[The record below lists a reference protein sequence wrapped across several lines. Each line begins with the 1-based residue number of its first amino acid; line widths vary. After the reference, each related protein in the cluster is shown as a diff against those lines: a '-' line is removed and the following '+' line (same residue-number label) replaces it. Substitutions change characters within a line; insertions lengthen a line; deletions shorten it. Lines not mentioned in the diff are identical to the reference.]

1 MDSSKE
7 RTIVDPTLPEKI
19 KKWVVLDSQLKL
31 IAEKTKTI
39 REMRNLLETEIID
52 HLEER
57 GLTNKKI
64 GIGNGSELKI
74 VDKKEYG
81 TLSYTYIE
89 ECLVKLI
96 PDETQVSF
104 VIQYIKDNR
113 PVKTVKEIKRKDG

>member
-1 MDSSKE
+1 MDS

-31 IAEKTKTI
+31 IGEKTKTI

-74 VDKKEYG
+74 VDKKEFDSAVQTVQFG
-81 TLSYTYIE
+81 KVEGGSLEVICLQVEDHWLTY
-89 ECLVKLI
+89 LVK
-96 PDETQVSF
+96 
-104 VIQYIKDNR
+104 
-113 PVKTVKEIKRKDG
+113 

>member
-1 MDSSKE
+1 MDSTKNQ
-7 RTIVDPTLPEKI
+7 TIVDPTLPEKI

-52 HLEER
+52 QLEER

-81 TLSYTYIE
+81 ALTYTQIE
-89 ECLVKLI
+89 ECLAKFI
-96 PDETQVSF
+96 PDESQVEF

-113 PVKTVKEIKRKDG
+113 PVKTVKEIKRKD

>member
-1 MDSSKE
+1 MDS
-7 RTIVDPTLPEKI
+7 TLVDPTIPEKI

-31 IAEKTKTI
+31 IGEKTKTI
-39 REMRNLLETEIID
+39 REMRNQLESEIIVY
-52 HLEER
+52 LEER

-81 TLSYTYIE
+81 ALSYTYIE
-89 ECLVKLI
+89 ECLAKLI
-96 PDETQVSF
+96 PDEKQVDF

-113 PVKTVKEIKRKDG
+113 PTKTVKEIKRKD

>member
-1 MDSSKE
+1 MDSTKNQ
-7 RTIVDPTLPEKI
+7 TIVDPTLPEKI

-81 TLSYTYIE
+81 PLSYTYIE
-89 ECLVKLI
+89 ECLAKLI
-96 PDETQVSF
+96 PDESQVEF

-113 PVKTVKEIKRKDG
+113 PVKTVKEIKRKD